1 MQKSVRPFEGDQP
14 TSVERRKR
22 GRAPGTREVSGTLLG
37 HFRSI
42 RLKPSPED
50 GMPACNFTC
59 VAYCSFF
66 VLLLSNRAEQAPFLR
81 VFDALGSKIVFEIN
95 DDESRLDGFPLPI
108 LGSFTP
114 PPSAQPVLT
123 ANHVCCALLVM
134 QYSQYSVLMLRPL
147 FVTPIVSLICAME
160 LHIYHGVLF
169 ALLEQERPLARRVD
183 FALLCQQMTKS

>member
-114 PPSAQPVLT
+114 PPSLCPTCANCQPRVLRPFGNAVQPVL
-123 ANHVCCALLVM
+123 
-134 QYSQYSVLMLRPL
+134 RPYASPTFCNTHCQFNL
-147 FVTPIVSLICAME
+147 CYGITYLSW
-160 LHIYHGVLF
+160 G
-169 ALLEQERPLARRVD
+169 PLCLA
-183 FALLCQQMTKS
+183 

>member
-1 MQKSVRPFEGDQP
+1 MGCLRAISPVSHIAHSLSYCYLIELNKLHFYGFSMRWVQRSCLRSMMMSPVWMVSRYRFWGPSRP
-14 TSVERRKR
+14 
-22 GRAPGTREVSGTLLG
+22 L
-37 HFRSI
+37 
-42 RLKPSPED
+42 
-50 GMPACNFTC
+50 
-59 VAYCSFF
+59 
-66 VLLLSNRAEQAPFLR
+66 
-81 VFDALGSKIVFEIN
+81 
-95 DDESRLDGFPLPI
+95 
-108 LGSFTP
+108 

-169 ALLEQERPLARRVD
+169 ALLEQERPLAHRVD